1 MVMAGGLFHDG
12 LCRTVLGF
20 DAQPP
25 ATAALSAACWAICWA
40 VSFTF
45 ALGPGFKRT
54 YTPTITPTTT
64 MIVITRRVRARRR
77 RWRSRAAIF
86 ASRAARLRA
95 RLSVGTARH
104 PIWRHRRGW
113 LALPHP
119 PRARGAPDD
128 TGSVGRD

>member
-25 ATAALSAACWAICWA
+25 ATAALSAISWA

-45 ALGPGFKRT
+45 ALGPGFNRT
-54 YTPTITPTTT
+54 YTPTMTPTTT

-77 RWRSRAAIF
+77 R
-86 ASRAARLRA
+86 
-95 RLSVGTARH
+95 
-104 PIWRHRRGW
+104 
-113 LALPHP
+113 
-119 PRARGAPDD
+119 
-128 TGSVGRD
+128 